1 MRAISVAWAW
11 ERYSV
16 RVTLGGQTVGQ
27 TAVTA
32 RLTGTLAKAMH
43 GPCAIFVRRVA
54 ALSEPYR
61 GVGVGGRGGLGEG
74 GSGKGGEKNFF
85 LS

>member
-1 MRAISVAWAW
+1 MRAISVAWVW
-11 ERYSV
+11 EHYSV

-27 TAVTA
+27 TA

-74 GSGKGGEKNFF
+74 GSGKGGEKTFF